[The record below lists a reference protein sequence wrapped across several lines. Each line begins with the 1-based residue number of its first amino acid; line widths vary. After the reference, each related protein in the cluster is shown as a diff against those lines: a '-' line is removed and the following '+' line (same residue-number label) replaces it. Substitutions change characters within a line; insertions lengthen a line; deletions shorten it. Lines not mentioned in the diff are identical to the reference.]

1 MTNFEYFIELL
12 QDDEDLVNEI
22 NNMDTAYIPE
32 LFNYVSEAVTLI
44 MNLKKNMKMTKIR
57 HNRIKV
63 GIL

>member
-32 LFNYVSEAVTLI
+32 LFNCVSDGVDTYYEFEDE
-44 MNLKKNMKMTKIR
+44 
-57 HNRIKV
+57 
-63 GIL
+63 